1 MSNTNLQENIS
12 RAEAGEAA
20 LNTDEM
26 DQEVNVFP
34 TLMAQQSLQSMAI
47 GEQEKHAKENHHAF
61 EAAKVACNQTHWR
74 VHSHSLAWEVRS
86 STFSCPVKEWMSF
99 SASS

>member
-1 MSNTNLQENIS
+1 PSTSFLNWMRRRGTMTWMSGNSSEK
-12 RAEAGEAA
+12 
-20 LNTDEM
+20 
-26 DQEVNVFP
+26 
-34 TLMAQQSLQSMAI
+34 
-47 GEQEKHAKENHHAF
+47 EKHAKENHHAF